1 MAGCVLEEFEDCT
14 YCKGSGI
21 CSDCKG
27 SGRSLYQQPY
37 IAKGQVYN
45 KISHAYEDKYTIY
58 AGSCYS
64 CSGGGYSE
72 DFSHLSHLVDDPNYA
87 EALESYEN
95 VIGSGKCQRCNGTG
109 RGKQK
114 PGKDKN
120 PFN

>member
-1 MAGCVLEEFEDCT
+1 MKNAIKLVRIITFIALIVFSMAGCVLEEFEDCT

-27 SGRSLYQQPY
+27 SGRSLYEQPY

-64 CSGGGYSE
+64 CSGGDIVMTLATLATLLTTLIMPRHWS
-72 DFSHLSHLVDDPNYA
+72 FM
-87 EALESYEN
+87 
-95 VIGSGKCQRCNGTG
+95 KM
-109 RGKQK
+109 
-114 PGKDKN
+114 
-120 PFN
+120 